1 MKRFAQI
8 SRRFWRQERGTA
20 LVELAIVIPLFLLL
34 IFGVVD
40 YGRLFWST
48 TASQK
53 AMHTAARLAT
63 VGPPLCGTLPTE
75 HELAGGVTT
84 NPRFG
89 TLCRTGGSGGICVN
103 ETVNLPDPCTLAEV
117 PTIYTGAD
125 DQQRFYADRIWDEIG
140 PLLPPGSSPAN
151 VRFTYSHDW
160 QLGFLGGP
168 YTPVVTADL
177 IDVDFDFVMP
187 LAGLAAFAAR
197 NPAVTSSTPNSISLP
212 AMSTSVPAE
221 DLAVGD
227 GLAE

>member
-8 SRRFWRQERGTA
+8 SRRFWRQERGSA

-48 TASQK
+48 TAAQK

-63 VGPPLCGTLPTE
+63 VGPPLCGILPPE

-89 TLCRTGGSGGICVN
+89 TLCRTGGSGGICVD
-103 ETVNLPDPCTLAEV
+103 ESKTGNLPEPCTLDTST
-117 PTIYTGAD
+117 PYGA
-125 DQQRFYADRIWDEIG
+125 RIWDEIG

-151 VRFTYSHDW
+151 VQFTYSHDW
-160 QLGFLGGP
+160 RLGFLGGP

-197 NPAVTSSTPNSISLP
+197 NPAVTSNTPNSISLP

-227 GLAE
+227 GVVE

>member
-8 SRRFWRQERGTA
+8 SRSFWGQERGTA

-48 TASQK
+48 TAAQK

-63 VGPPLCGTLPTE
+63 VGPPLCGALPVS
-75 HELAGGVTT
+75 HELAGGAPGGT
-84 NPRFG
+84 RFG
-89 TLCRTGGSGGICVN
+89 ALCRTGGICAD
-103 ETVNLPDPCTLAEV
+103 ETANLPAPCTLDTST
-117 PTIYTGAD
+117 PYGA
-125 DQQRFYADRIWDEIG
+125 RIWDEIG

-151 VRFTYSHDW
+151 VQFTYSHDW
-160 QLGFLGGP
+160 RLGFLGGP

-197 NPAVTSSTPNSISLP
+197 NPAVTSNTPNSISLP

-227 GLAE
+227 GVVE